1 MNFFFSAVD
10 LIQHK
15 YLVILYNK
23 INLSITT
30 CANND
35 KNDQSAI
42 NYINTLIYLNPALK
56 PMAASTGKSFGLKL
70 YIHSMTDNII
80 TTSNYTQLQLN
91 ELPRYN
97 WNIVESG
104 VKTKIFNIEYFYKLY
119 KIYIYNVQYFYIMS
133 EFV

>member
-1 MNFFFSAVD
+1 MSKLFFSAVD

-23 INLSITT
+23 IKLSITT
-30 CANND
+30 CANKD
-35 KNDQSAI
+35 KYDQSAI

-91 ELPRYN
+91 ELPGYN
-97 WNIVESG
+97 LNIVENG
-104 VKTKIFNIEYFYKLY
+104 VKHPKKN
-119 KIYIYNVQYFYIMS
+119 YI
-133 EFV
+133 

>member
-1 MNFFFSAVD
+1 M
-10 LIQHK
+10 
-15 YLVILYNK
+15 
-23 INLSITT
+23 
-30 CANND
+30 
-35 KNDQSAI
+35 
-42 NYINTLIYLNPALK
+42 
-56 PMAASTGKSFGLKL
+56 ASTVKSFGLKL
-70 YIHSMTDNII
+70 YIQSMTDNII
-80 TTSNYTQLQLN
+80 TTSNYSQLQLN

>member
-23 INLSITT
+23 IKLSITT

-80 TTSNYTQLQLN
+80 TTSNYT
-91 ELPRYN
+91 
-97 WNIVESG
+97 
-104 VKTKIFNIEYFYKLY
+104 
-119 KIYIYNVQYFYIMS
+119 
-133 EFV
+133 